1 MGLQKGVTRQK
12 RLNKIQEIKQ
22 KPNED
27 ATEFLERIYQAYRRY
42 TDADPEAP
50 ENIRMINMTFIGQSA
65 PDIGKKL
72 QKLDGAFGM
81 NPSQLVDVAF
91 KVFNNREQ
99 RQKQEDAKWNA
110 PFLAAA
116 LNSQKVSNL
125 KEGKPPLG
133 KEQCAYC
140 KEEGH
145 WKRECPRQK
154 NNRRKTG
161 ASHMVKREEHSDNE

>member
-99 RQKQEDAKWNA
+99 RQKQEDEKLKSAS
-110 PFLAAA
+110 LAAA
-116 LNSQKVSNL
+116 LNSWKTSNL
-125 KEGKPPLG
+125 KEGKPPLK

-140 KEEGH
+140 KEEEH
-145 WKRECPRQK
+145 WKRHCPRLK
-154 NNRRKTG
+154 KKKENNKKETG
-161 ASHMVKREEHSDNE
+161 ATHVVEREKH